1 MPYLVVTSIYP
12 SDKAPEVAQKY
23 LETLTKYPFDEKL
36 GNRLVP
42 AAVKSTHQGIQA
54 VSIFEVKQGKL
65 EDAITYTGNV
75 MAMFISIQGYEST
88 TEVYLKAEEAL
99 GLLGMSLPK

>member
-1 MPYLVVTSIYP
+1 
-12 SDKAPEVAQKY
+12 
-23 LETLTKYPFDEKL
+23 
-36 GNRLVP
+36 
-42 AAVKSTHQGIQA
+42 
-54 VSIFEVKQGKL
+54 
-65 EDAITYTGNV
+65 